1 MEKMLIANARILDP
15 SCEPPVDFIGDI
27 LIEGDRII
35 KVGSNLAQTKIAQGA
50 QHIDASGL
58 CAAPGFLD
66 IHVHLRDPGFTHKE
80 DIITGCKAAA
90 AGGVT
95 GVCCMPNTKPVTD
108 SEEVLSYILDK
119 AKDAD
124 ARVYPIA
131 SITKGMLGQE
141 LNDIAALHACGAVA
155 VSDDGRP
162 VENGG
167 MMLKALKE
175 AYKAG
180 VPVISHC
187 EDLTIIDGGIINE
200 GRISK
205 ELGVK
210 GMDRASE
217 DSITAREI
225 VFAESSDTAIHIAH
239 VSTKGSVQLIRE
251 AKARGVK
258 VTCETAPHYM
268 MMTDELLLSY
278 NANFR
283 MNPPLREQ
291 EDCEAIVEG
300 VLDGTIDAIVTD
312 HAPHAAEE
320 KANFLKAPNGIVG
333 LETSFA
339 AACTVLVHQCGMS
352 LLDLVKLM
360 STNPANLLRL
370 PGGTL
375 REGSLADIVLFDPDR
390 SWTVDA
396 EKLHSKSKNTPFDG
410 LELTGRVVRT
420 ILGGKQY
427 LNFKDRY
434 RTKDGGT
441 KG

>member
-205 ELGVK
+205 ELSVK

-225 VFAESSDTAIHIAH
+225 VLAESSDTAIHIAH

-420 ILGGKQY
+420 ILGGKTVFE
-427 LNFKDRY
+427 L
-434 RTKDGGT
+434 
-441 KG
+441 

>member
-225 VFAESSDTAIHIAH
+225 VLAESSDTAIHIAH

-352 LLDLVKLM
+352 LLDLLKLM

-420 ILGGKQY
+420 ILGGKTVFE
-427 LNFKDRY
+427 L
-434 RTKDGGT
+434 
-441 KG
+441 

>member
-1 MEKMLIANARILDP
+1 MGKMLIANARILDP

-225 VFAESSDTAIHIAH
+225 VLAESSDTAIHIAH

-375 REGSLADIVLFDPDR
+375 REGSFADIVLFDPYR

-420 ILGGKQY
+420 ILGGKTVFE
-427 LNFKDRY
+427 L
-434 RTKDGGT
+434 
-441 KG
+441 

>member
-225 VFAESSDTAIHIAH
+225 VLAESSDTAIHIAH

-375 REGSLADIVLFDPDR
+375 REGSFADIVLFDPDR

-410 LELTGRVVRT
+410 LELTGQVVRT
-420 ILGGKQY
+420 ILGGKTVFE
-427 LNFKDRY
+427 L
-434 RTKDGGT
+434 
-441 KG
+441 

>member
-50 QHIDASGL
+50 QHIEASGL

-225 VFAESSDTAIHIAH
+225 VLAESSDTAIHIAH

-420 ILGGKQY
+420 ILGGKTVFE
-427 LNFKDRY
+427 L
-434 RTKDGGT
+434 
-441 KG
+441 

>member
-1 MEKMLIANARILDP
+1 MEKLLIKNARILDP
-15 SCEPPVDFIGDI
+15 SCQPPLDFVGDI
-27 LIEGDRII
+27 LVEGERIA
-35 KVGSNLAQTKIAQGA
+35 KVGANLSADAQTRQ
-50 QHIDASGL
+50 IDASGL
-58 CAAPGFLD
+58 CAAPGFID
-66 IHVHLRDPGFTHKE
+66 IHVHLRDPGLTHKE
-80 DIITGCKAAA
+80 DILTGCKAAA

-95 GVCCMPNTKPVTD
+95 AVCCMPNTKPVTD
-108 SEEVLSYILDK
+108 SEEILSYILDK

-131 SITKGMLGQE
+131 SITRGMKGEE
-141 LNDIAALHACGAVA
+141 LNDIAYLHACGAVA

-167 MMLKALKE
+167 MMLKALKA
-175 AYKAG
+175 AYAAG

-187 EDLTIIDGGIINE
+187 EDLSIIDGGIINE
-200 GRISK
+200 GEISRK
-205 ELGVK
+205 LGVK

-225 VFAESSDTAIHIAH
+225 VLAESSGTAIHIAH

-268 MMTDELLLSY
+268 MMTDELLEKRD
-278 NANFR
+278 ANFR
-283 MNPPLREQ
+283 MNPPLRE
-291 EDCEAIVEG
+291 EADCEAVIEG
-300 VLDGTIDAIVTD
+300 IFDGTIDAIITD

-320 KANFLKAPNGIVG
+320 KADFLKAPNGIVG

-339 AACTVLVHQCGMS
+339 AACTVLVHQCGME
-352 LLDLVKLM
+352 LIDLVKLM

-375 REGSLADIVLFDPDR
+375 REGSLADIVLFDPMQC
-390 SWTVDA
+390 WTVDA
-396 EKLHSKSKNTPFDG
+396 QKLHSKSKNTPFDG
-410 LELTGRVVRT
+410 MELTGRVVGT
-420 ILGGKQY
+420 ILGGKMVFS
-427 LNFKDRY
+427 LDK
-434 RTKDGGT
+434 
-441 KG
+441 

>member
-225 VFAESSDTAIHIAH
+225 VLAESSDTAIHIAH

-396 EKLHSKSKNTPFDG
+396 EKLHSKSKNTPFDS

-420 ILGGKQY
+420 ILGGKTVFE
-427 LNFKDRY
+427 L
-434 RTKDGGT
+434 
-441 KG
+441 

>member
-225 VFAESSDTAIHIAH
+225 VLAESSDTAIHIAH

-278 NANFR
+278 NVNFR

-420 ILGGKQY
+420 ILGGKTVFE
-427 LNFKDRY
+427 L
-434 RTKDGGT
+434 
-441 KG
+441 

>member
-15 SCEPPVDFIGDI
+15 SCEPPVNFIGDI

-50 QHIDASGL
+50 QHIDALGL

-225 VFAESSDTAIHIAH
+225 VLAESSDTAIHIAH

-420 ILGGKQY
+420 ILGGKTVFE
-427 LNFKDRY
+427 L
-434 RTKDGGT
+434 
-441 KG
+441 

>member
-225 VFAESSDTAIHIAH
+225 VLAESSDTAIHIAH

-291 EDCEAIVEG
+291 EDCEAIVEAMNC
-300 VLDGTIDAIVTD
+300 VDIFQSQFFD
-312 HAPHAAEE
+312 HSIQ
-320 KANFLKAPNGIVG
+320 KLN
-333 LETSFA
+333 SF
-339 AACTVLVHQCGMS
+339 VQ
-352 LLDLVKLM
+352 
-360 STNPANLLRL
+360 
-370 PGGTL
+370 
-375 REGSLADIVLFDPDR
+375 
-390 SWTVDA
+390 
-396 EKLHSKSKNTPFDG
+396 
-410 LELTGRVVRT
+410 
-420 ILGGKQY
+420 
-427 LNFKDRY
+427 
-434 RTKDGGT
+434 
-441 KG
+441 

>member
-124 ARVYPIA
+124 TRVYPIA

-187 EDLTIIDGGIINE
+187 EDLTIINGGIINE

-225 VFAESSDTAIHIAH
+225 VLAESSDTAIHIAH

-420 ILGGKQY
+420 ILGGKTVFE
-427 LNFKDRY
+427 L
-434 RTKDGGT
+434 
-441 KG
+441 

>member
-225 VFAESSDTAIHIAH
+225 VLAESSDTAIHIAH

-283 MNPPLREQ
+283 MNPPLRKQ

-390 SWTVDA
+390 NWTVDA

-420 ILGGKQY
+420 ILGGKTVFE
-427 LNFKDRY
+427 L
-434 RTKDGGT
+434 
-441 KG
+441 

>member
-108 SEEVLSYILDK
+108 NEEVLSYILDK

-225 VFAESSDTAIHIAH
+225 VLAESSDTAIHIAH

-420 ILGGKQY
+420 ILGGKTVFE
-427 LNFKDRY
+427 L
-434 RTKDGGT
+434 
-441 KG
+441 

>member
-1 MEKMLIANARILDP
+1 MEKLLITNARILDP
-15 SCEPPVDFIGDI
+15 SCQPPLDFVGDI
-27 LIEGDRII
+27 LVEGQRIV
-35 KVGSNLAQTKIAQGA
+35 KMGAGLSEQKIAQGA
-50 QHIDASGL
+50 QVIDASGL

-80 DIITGCKAAA
+80 DILTGCRAAA

-108 SEEVLSYILDK
+108 SEEVLDYILEK
-119 AKDAD
+119 AKDAS

-131 SITKGMLGQE
+131 SITKGMQGQE
-141 LNDIAALHACGAVA
+141 LNDIAALHSCGAVA

-162 VENGG
+162 VESGG
-167 MMLKALKE
+167 MMLRALK
-175 AYKAG
+175 AAAAAG

-187 EDLTIIDGGIINE
+187 EDLSIIDGGIINE
-200 GRISK
+200 GRISRT
-205 ELGVK
+205 LGVK

-225 VFAESSDTAIHIAH
+225 VLAESSDTAIHIAH

-251 AKARGVK
+251 AKERGVK

-268 MMTDELLLSY
+268 MMTDGLLLSRD
-278 NANFR
+278 ANFR

-291 EDCEAIVEG
+291 EDCEAIVTG

-312 HAPHAAEE
+312 HAPHAPEE
-320 KANFLKAPNGIVG
+320 KADFRTAPNGIVG

-352 LLDLVKLM
+352 LVELVRLM
-360 STNPANLLRL
+360 STNPANLMRL

-375 REGSLADIVLFDPDR
+375 REGSLADIVLFDPDKT
-390 SWTVDA
+390 WTVDA
-396 EKLHSKSKNTPFDG
+396 KEFSSKSRNTPFDG
-410 LELTGRVVRT
+410 LELTGKVVRT
-420 ILGGKQY
+420 ILGGKTVFESQ
-427 LNFKDRY
+427 NA
-434 RTKDGGT
+434 
-441 KG
+441 

>member
-1 MEKMLIANARILDP
+1 MLIANARILDP

-80 DIITGCKAAA
+80 DTITGCKAAA

-225 VFAESSDTAIHIAH
+225 VLAESSDTAIHIAH

-375 REGSLADIVLFDPDR
+375 REGSFADIVLFDPDR

-420 ILGGKQY
+420 ILGGKTVFE
-427 LNFKDRY
+427 L
-434 RTKDGGT
+434 
-441 KG
+441 

>member
-15 SCEPPVDFIGDI
+15 SCESPVDFIGDI

-225 VFAESSDTAIHIAH
+225 VLAESSDTAIHIAH

-375 REGSLADIVLFDPDR
+375 REGSFADIVLFDPDR

-420 ILGGKQY
+420 ILGGKTVFE
-427 LNFKDRY
+427 L
-434 RTKDGGT
+434 
-441 KG
+441 

>member
-225 VFAESSDTAIHIAH
+225 VLAESSDTAIHIAH

-390 SWTVDA
+390 SLTVDA

-420 ILGGKQY
+420 ILGGKTVFE
-427 LNFKDRY
+427 L
-434 RTKDGGT
+434 
-441 KG
+441 

>member
-225 VFAESSDTAIHIAH
+225 VLAESSDTAIHIAH

-339 AACTVLVHQCGMS
+339 AACTVLVHRCGMS

-420 ILGGKQY
+420 ILGGKTVFE
-427 LNFKDRY
+427 L
-434 RTKDGGT
+434 
-441 KG
+441 

>member
-35 KVGSNLAQTKIAQGA
+35 KVGSNLAQNKIAQGA

-175 AYKAG
+175 AYKTG

-225 VFAESSDTAIHIAH
+225 VLAESSDTAIHIAH

-268 MMTDELLLSY
+268 MMTDEFLLSY
-278 NANFR
+278 NAIFR

-420 ILGGKQY
+420 ILGGKTVFE
-427 LNFKDRY
+427 L
-434 RTKDGGT
+434 
-441 KG
+441 

>member
-1 MEKMLIANARILDP
+1 
-15 SCEPPVDFIGDI
+15 
-27 LIEGDRII
+27 
-35 KVGSNLAQTKIAQGA
+35 
-50 QHIDASGL
+50 
-58 CAAPGFLD
+58 
-66 IHVHLRDPGFTHKE
+66 
-80 DIITGCKAAA
+80 
-90 AGGVT
+90 
-95 GVCCMPNTKPVTD
+95 MPNTKPVTD

-225 VFAESSDTAIHIAH
+225 VLAESSDTAIHIAH

-320 KANFLKAPNGIVG
+320 KENFLKAPNGIVG

-420 ILGGKQY
+420 ILGGKTVFE
-427 LNFKDRY
+427 L
-434 RTKDGGT
+434 
-441 KG
+441 

>member
-1 MEKMLIANARILDP
+1 MLIANARILDP

-35 KVGSNLAQTKIAQGA
+35 KVGSNLAQTKIAQSA

-225 VFAESSDTAIHIAH
+225 VLAESSDTAIHIAH

-375 REGSLADIVLFDPDR
+375 REGSFADIVLFDPDR

-420 ILGGKQY
+420 ILGGKTVFE
-427 LNFKDRY
+427 L
-434 RTKDGGT
+434 
-441 KG
+441 

>member
-187 EDLTIIDGGIINE
+187 EDLTIIDGGIINK

-225 VFAESSDTAIHIAH
+225 VLAESSDTAIHIAH

-420 ILGGKQY
+420 ILGGKTVFE
-427 LNFKDRY
+427 L
-434 RTKDGGT
+434 
-441 KG
+441 

>member
-27 LIEGDRII
+27 LIEGERII

-225 VFAESSDTAIHIAH
+225 VLAESSDTAIHIAH

-420 ILGGKQY
+420 ILGGKTVFE
-427 LNFKDRY
+427 L
-434 RTKDGGT
+434 
-441 KG
+441 

>member
-300 VLDGTIDAIVTD
+300 ILDGTIDAIVTD

-375 REGSLADIVLFDPDR
+375 REGSLADIVLFNPDR
-390 SWTVDA
+390 NWTVDA

-420 ILGGKQY
+420 ILGGKTVFE
-427 LNFKDRY
+427 L
-434 RTKDGGT
+434 
-441 KG
+441 

>member
-119 AKDAD
+119 AKNAD

-167 MMLKALKE
+167 MMLNALKE

-225 VFAESSDTAIHIAH
+225 VLAESSDTAIHIAH

-420 ILGGKQY
+420 ILGGKTVFE
-427 LNFKDRY
+427 L
-434 RTKDGGT
+434 
-441 KG
+441 

>member
-225 VFAESSDTAIHIAH
+225 VLAESSDTAIHIAH

-396 EKLHSKSKNTPFDG
+396 KKLHSKSKNTPFDS

-420 ILGGKQY
+420 ILGGKTVFE
-427 LNFKDRY
+427 L
-434 RTKDGGT
+434 
-441 KG
+441 

>member
-205 ELGVK
+205 ELGVQ

-225 VFAESSDTAIHIAH
+225 VLAESSDTAIHIAH

-420 ILGGKQY
+420 ILGGKTVFE
-427 LNFKDRY
+427 L
-434 RTKDGGT
+434 
-441 KG
+441 

>member
-1 MEKMLIANARILDP
+1 MEKMLIANAKILDP

-225 VFAESSDTAIHIAH
+225 VLAESSDTAIHIAH

-420 ILGGKQY
+420 ILGGKTVFE
-427 LNFKDRY
+427 L
-434 RTKDGGT
+434 
-441 KG
+441 

>member
-35 KVGSNLAQTKIAQGA
+35 KVGSNLAQTKIAQSA

-225 VFAESSDTAIHIAH
+225 VLAESSDTAIHIAH

-375 REGSLADIVLFDPDR
+375 REGSFADIVLFDPYR

-420 ILGGKQY
+420 ILGGKTVFE
-427 LNFKDRY
+427 L
-434 RTKDGGT
+434 
-441 KG
+441 

>member
-15 SCEPPVDFIGDI
+15 SCEPPVDFIDDI

-35 KVGSNLAQTKIAQGA
+35 KVGSNLAQTKIAQSA

-225 VFAESSDTAIHIAH
+225 VLAESSDTAIHIAH

-258 VTCETAPHYM
+258 VTCETAPPYM

-278 NANFR
+278 HANLR

-420 ILGGKQY
+420 ILGGKTV
-427 LNFKDRY
+427 F
-434 RTKDGGT
+434 
-441 KG
+441 